1 MFARL
6 TGVRIPTWKF
16 PCWLKRSKTF
26 YGWWSEKLKYILNL
40 KLIFGSRQSLYFSEL
55 QGPNARECDQV
66 SLLVWLIWQADNLQ
80 SLKFHAVF
88 VLSRNDC
95 TQLSGFRFM
104 WSIDIVESADAGII
118 SEPNDILEEDI
129 GYLLNRADL
138 QRHREASIRLGIAK
152 VKHFVNMQDDNLESK
167 IVGLANMDGELLK
180 RNFTEIRAES
190 QQQDLDSAGELL
202 SNVRMY
208 YLRENARFN

>member
-1 MFARL
+1 
-6 TGVRIPTWKF
+6 
-16 PCWLKRSKTF
+16 
-26 YGWWSEKLKYILNL
+26 
-40 KLIFGSRQSLYFSEL
+40 
-55 QGPNARECDQV
+55 
-66 SLLVWLIWQADNLQ
+66 
-80 SLKFHAVF
+80 
-88 VLSRNDC
+88 
-95 TQLSGFRFM
+95 M
-104 WSIDIVESADAGII
+104 WSIDIVEPADAGII

-138 QRHREASIRLGIAK
+138 QRHREAFIRLGIAE
-152 VKHFVNMQDDNLESK
+152 VKHFINMQDDNLQSK

-180 RNFTEIRAES
+180 RTFTEIRAES